1 MKKMKLAAGLSIALL
16 GAIESL
22 LSAVV
27 ADNMAGTK
35 HDSNQELVG
44 QGLANMLTP
53 LFGGFAATGAIA
65 RTATNI
71 RNGATSP
78 LAGVMHAVTLIAVLL
93 VLAPLAS
100 SIPLAALAAILFVV
114 AWNLS
119 ELHRFGRVLTRAPI
133 ADRVILIVTFLLT
146 VLVDLVVA
154 VNVGVI
160 LAILHFLRRMAA
172 AVELRRLDNSSVQT
186 ELASQ
191 GLAALPADTL
201 LYELTGPMFFAAVDN
216 FERVL
221 RETATAPKVLILRLH
236 RVPFMDITGLQC
248 LEDAIAGLQKRGVK
262 VVLCEASS
270 RVLVKMR
277 HAGLFEV
284 LQPNHY
290 FESLSDALRCASQ
303 HP

>member
-1 MKKMKLAAGLSIALL
+1 MVVATALQATLQLQGVATIGTAFGGVPQGLPTLALPDFSVSQVLSLIGPAFTIALL

-22 LSAVV
+22 LLAVV
-27 ADNMAGTK
+27 ANNMAGTK

-65 RTATNI
+65 RTETNI

-119 ELHRFGRVLTRAPI
+119 ELHRSGRVLTRAPV
-133 ADRVILIVTFLLT
+133 ADRVILIVTFF
-146 VLVDLVVA
+146 A
-154 VNVGVI
+154 HGVGGSCRSGQC
-160 LAILHFLRRMAA
+160 RRDACHSA
-172 AVELRRLDNSSVQT
+172 
-186 ELASQ
+186 
-191 GLAALPADTL
+191 
-201 LYELTGPMFFAAVDN
+201 FFAAVDN

-221 RETATAPKVLILRLH
+221 RETATDPKVLIIRLQ

-262 VVLCEASS
+262 VLLCEASS

-290 FESLSDALRCASQ
+290 FEALSGALRCASQ